1 MPRGTA
7 ELFLGVFIL
16 ILALVAWRMTAS
28 LLGWFVLFAPGA
40 GYVVWGLVRLM
51 KT

>member
-1 MPRGTA
+1 MPGVR

-16 ILALVAWRMTAS
+16 ILALAVWRMTAS

-40 GYVVWGLVRLM
+40 AYVAWGLVRLM